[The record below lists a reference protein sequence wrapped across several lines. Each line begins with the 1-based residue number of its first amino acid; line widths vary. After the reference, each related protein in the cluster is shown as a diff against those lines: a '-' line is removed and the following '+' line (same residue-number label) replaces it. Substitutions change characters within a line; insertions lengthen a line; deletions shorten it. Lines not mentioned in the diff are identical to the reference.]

1 MNNESAIRSP
11 QSAIGRDPRAAIVI
25 VGAGPAGSSL
35 AIRLAEN
42 GFETTLI
49 ERDRFPREKLCGEFI
64 SPECMQHFGDL
75 GVLDEMLGSGGDRI
89 RETRFFASG
98 GSSVTVPND
107 WFEKNSF
114 ALSLSRSVM
123 DNTLLE
129 RAKQC
134 GVKVIDG
141 CSVTSVEKHN
151 GDIRAITAREHDGT
165 VRELAAELFV
175 DATGR
180 AQTLTKLTQSQKERT
195 KPAFVGFKAHLTG
208 ADVPQ
213 GVCEIYSF
221 DGGYAGLSNVECDR
235 ANLCFLVRSEVVREA
250 GSNASE
256 LVNTVIRKN
265 LRAVQTL
272 DHWKIAGDWLAVSIS
287 SFGVTEPAPFENLF
301 TVGDAAA
308 FIDPFTGSGMLMA
321 VQSSAMLADSITTNA
336 TPAAIAASYSSA
348 YRRQFTNRLRVCWPL
363 RQIAFMP
370 RLATGVVWTL
380 RMSSAS
386 RRHLARMTR
395 R

>member
-1 MNNESAIRSP
+1 MNNESAIRNS
-11 QSAIGRDPRAAIVI
+11 QSAIVI

-35 AIRLAEN
+35 AIRLAQN

-49 ERDRFPREKLCGEFI
+49 EREHFPREKLCGEFI
-64 SPECMQHFGDL
+64 SPECLQHFGDL
-75 GVLDEMLGSGGDRI
+75 GVLDEMLDAGGDRI

-98 GSSVTVPND
+98 GSSIAVPND
-107 WFEKNSF
+107 WFETNSF

-123 DNTLLE
+123 DNTLLK

-141 CSVTSVEKHN
+141 CSVTSVEKQN
-151 GDIRAITAREHDGT
+151 GSVRSISAREHDGT
-165 VRELAAELFV
+165 VRELAADLFI

-180 AQTLTKLTQSQKERT
+180 SQALTKLTRSQKERT

-221 DGGYAGLSNVECDR
+221 DGGYAGLSNVEGDR
-235 ANLCFLVRSEVVREA
+235 ANLCFLVRSEVVRET

-256 LVNTVIRKN
+256 LVDDVIRKN
-265 LRAVQTL
+265 RRASQTL
-272 DHWKIAGDWLAVSIS
+272 DQWEMAGDWLAVSIS
-287 SFGVTEPAPFENLF
+287 SFGVTDPAPFENLF

-336 TPAAIAASYSSA
+336 TPAGIAASYSSA
-348 YRRQFTNRLRVCWPL
+348 YSRRFRNRLRVCWAL

>member
-1 MNNESAIRSP
+1 MNNESAIRNS
-11 QSAIGRDPRAAIVI
+11 QSAIVI

-35 AIRLAEN
+35 AIRLAQN

-49 ERDRFPREKLCGEFI
+49 EREHFPREKLCGEFI
-64 SPECMQHFGDL
+64 SPECLQHFGDL
-75 GVLDEMLGSGGDRI
+75 GVLDEMLDAGGDRI
-89 RETRFFASG
+89 RETRFFAAG
-98 GSSVTVPND
+98 GSSIAVPND
-107 WFEKNSF
+107 WFETNSF

-141 CSVTSVEKHN
+141 CSVTSVEKQNGSIRRISARQHN
-151 GDIRAITAREHDGT
+151 GT
-165 VRELAAELFV
+165 VRELAADLFV

-180 AQTLTKLTQSQKERT
+180 SQALTRLTRSQKERT

-221 DGGYAGLSNVECDR
+221 DGGYAGLSNVEGDR
-235 ANLCFLVRSEVVREA
+235 ANLCFLVRSEVVRES
-250 GSNASE
+250 GSNATE
-256 LVNTVIRKN
+256 LVDDVIRKN
-265 LRAVQTL
+265 RRASQTL
-272 DHWKIAGDWLAVSIS
+272 GQWEMAGDWLAVSIS
-287 SFGVTEPAPFENLF
+287 SFGVTDPAPFENLF

-336 TPAAIAASYSSA
+336 TPAGIAASYSSA
-348 YRRQFTNRLRVCWPL
+348 YRRRFRNRLRVCWAL

-386 RRHLARMTR
+386 RRYLARMTR